1 MTAHRIRQ
9 HWFFLAAP
17 LVLATDLSVAVY
29 ARGSIDRTLEAG
41 LLFDL
46 VVLIPCLY
54 WLCYRHRGRAALT
67 RAAALACLG
76 IWFALKLVPEPEQ
89 DLLFYVAPLR
99 YVGLAALVW
108 LELVV
113 VVSIYRTVF
122 KGGAVSDAVARAP
135 VDMPPWL
142 ARLLAL
148 EARFWLK
155 LWHFLRRVVGKR

>member
-99 YVGLAALVW
+99 YVGLAALLW